1 MPKIALDIIM
11 YIFEAL
17 LFYNYANGLFSGKKS
32 RGFRILSVALI
43 HIVLFFVYQLGNA
56 IVNTVLFII
65 LYFLALWYVFNVR
78 LNNAILHSFVLAS
91 ALMISEI
98 IVLGLCTLLFNDFNA
113 MDTDIK
119 AYIFVITIS
128 KIAYAAIMFFI
139 KRLCLTKLYEAEKDS
154 FYWVLFL
161 LPLISII
168 IAILF
173 FYAAGSFDI
182 SSSMSLLISVT
193 FILLLFI
200 NLTVFML
207 YDKAYKNRV
216 ELYELKSI
224 HFQQEID
231 KKYFDAIEQSQE
243 EIKHFS
249 HDIRNHLLQIR
260 YIDDIEESHA
270 YIDRLVCDIEKIS
283 YVGISKNK
291 MLNLIISKYISICDK
306 KGIKFT
312 PSVKLATLCYIDDVD
327 LSTLLNNLLDNA
339 VDAAEKAENAEIE
352 LCVFSKNSRY
362 DGIIIRN
369 TCYTSPET
377 VDNRLI
383 SSKKEKAYH
392 GLGLNIVKKIL
403 KKYGAVYGWKYDE
416 GKHIFETDIAKKQ
429 AMLEEMKKELV

>member
-56 IVNTVLFII
+56 IVNAVLFII

-91 ALMISEI
+91 AMGISEI
-98 IVLGLCTLLFNDFNA
+98 IVLGLCTLLFNDFDA

-119 AYIFVITIS
+119 AYIFVIAIS
-128 KIAYAAIMFFI
+128 KILYAAIMFFI

-161 LPLISII
+161 LPLISVII
-168 IAILF
+168 FFLF
-173 FYAAGSFDI
+173 FYAAVSFDI

-369 TCYTSPET
+369 TCYTSPEA

-416 GKHIFETDIAKKQ
+416 EKHIFETDIAIPRKTD
-429 AMLEEMKKELV
+429 

>member
-1 MPKIALDIIM
+1 MIQ
-11 YIFEAL
+11 
-17 LFYNYANGLFSGKKS
+17 N
-32 RGFRILSVALI
+32 SVE
-43 HIVLFFVYQLGNA
+43 NA
-56 IVNTVLFII
+56 IVNAVLFII

-91 ALMISEI
+91 ALVISEI

-113 MDTDIK
+113 MHTDIK
-119 AYIFVITIS
+119 AYICVITIS

-168 IAILF
+168 ISFLF

-182 SSSMSLLISVT
+182 SSSMSLLISAT

-243 EIKHFS
+243 EIRHFS

-416 GKHIFETDIAKKQ
+416 EKHIFETDIAIPRNTD
-429 AMLEEMKKELV
+429 

>member
-1 MPKIALDIIM
+1 MPKIALDIVM

-56 IVNTVLFII
+56 VVNMVLFII

-78 LNNAILHSFVLAS
+78 INNAILHSFVLGS
-91 ALMISEI
+91 AIALSEI

-128 KIAYAAIMFFI
+128 KIAYSAIMFFI

-161 LPLISII
+161 LPLISVII
-168 IAILF
+168 SFLF

-182 SSSMSLLISVT
+182 SSSMSLLISAT

-231 KKYFDAIEQSQE
+231 KKYFEVIEQSQE

-369 TCYTSPET
+369 TCYTSPEA

-416 GKHIFETDIAKKQ
+416 EKHIFETDIAIPRKTD
-429 AMLEEMKKELV
+429 

>member
-56 IVNTVLFII
+56 IVNAVLFII

-91 ALMISEI
+91 ALVISEI

-113 MDTDIK
+113 MHTDIK
-119 AYIFVITIS
+119 AYICVITIS

-168 IAILF
+168 ISFLF

-182 SSSMSLLISVT
+182 SSSMSLLISAT

-416 GKHIFETDIAKKQ
+416 EKHIFETDIAIPRKNN
-429 AMLEEMKKELV
+429 

>member
-416 GKHIFETDIAKKQ
+416 GKHIFETDIAIPRKTD
-429 AMLEEMKKELV
+429 

>member
-416 GKHIFETDIAKKQ
+416 EKHVFETDIAIPRKTD
-429 AMLEEMKKELV
+429 

>member
-56 IVNTVLFII
+56 IVNIVLIII

-78 LNNAILHSFVLAS
+78 LNNAILHSFVLGS
-91 ALMISEI
+91 AMSLSEI
-98 IVLGLCTLLFNDFNA
+98 IVLGLCTLLFNDFDA

-168 IAILF
+168 IGILF

-182 SSSMSLLISVT
+182 SSSMSLLISAT

-369 TCYTSPET
+369 TCYTSPEA

-416 GKHIFETDIAKKQ
+416 EKHVFETDIAIPRKTD
-429 AMLEEMKKELV
+429 

>member
-56 IVNTVLFII
+56 IVNAVLFII

-91 ALMISEI
+91 ALVLSEI

-119 AYIFVITIS
+119 AYICVITIS

-168 IAILF
+168 ISYLF
-173 FYAAGSFDI
+173 FHAAGSFDI
-182 SSSMSLLISVT
+182 SSSMSLLISAT

-200 NLTVFML
+200 NLIVFML

-312 PSVKLATLCYIDDVD
+312 PCVKLATLCYIDDVD

-416 GKHIFETDIAKKQ
+416 EKHVFETDIAIPRKTD
-429 AMLEEMKKELV
+429 

>member
-1 MPKIALDIIM
+1 MIQ
-11 YIFEAL
+11 
-17 LFYNYANGLFSGKKS
+17 N
-32 RGFRILSVALI
+32 SVE
-43 HIVLFFVYQLGNA
+43 NA
-56 IVNTVLFII
+56 IVNAVLFII

-91 ALMISEI
+91 ALVISEI

-113 MDTDIK
+113 MHTDIK
-119 AYIFVITIS
+119 AYICVITIS

-168 IAILF
+168 ISFLF

-182 SSSMSLLISVT
+182 SSSMSLLISAT

-243 EIKHFS
+243 EIRHFS

-312 PSVKLATLCYIDDVD
+312 PCVKLATLCYIDDVD

-416 GKHIFETDIAKKQ
+416 EKHIFETDIAIPRNTD
-429 AMLEEMKKELV
+429 

>member
-56 IVNTVLFII
+56 IANIVLFII

-216 ELYELKSI
+216 ELYEVKSI

-369 TCYTSPET
+369 TCYTSPEA

-416 GKHIFETDIAKKQ
+416 EKHIFETDIAIPRKTD
-429 AMLEEMKKELV
+429 

>member
-56 IVNTVLFII
+56 IANIVLFII

-369 TCYTSPET
+369 TCYTSPEA

-383 SSKKEKAYH
+383 SSKKRK
-392 GLGLNIVKKIL
+392 GLSRL
-403 KKYGAVYGWKYDE
+403 GA
-416 GKHIFETDIAKKQ
+416 
-429 AMLEEMKKELV
+429 

>member
-43 HIVLFFVYQLGNA
+43 HIVLFFVYQLGNN
-56 IVNTVLFII
+56 IVNGVFLIT
-65 LYFLALWYVFNVR
+65 LYFLALWYVFNV
-78 LNNAILHSFVLAS
+78 LLSNALFHSFVFIGIMTL
-91 ALMISEI
+91 SEI
-98 IVLGLCTLLFNDFNA
+98 IVISLCTLLFNDFNS

-168 IAILF
+168 ISILF

-182 SSSMSLLISVT
+182 SSSMSLLISAT

-339 VDAAEKAENAEIE
+339 VDSAEKAEDSEIE

-416 GKHIFETDIAKKQ
+416 EKHIFETDIAIPRKTD
-429 AMLEEMKKELV
+429 

>member
-1 MPKIALDIIM
+1 MPKIALDIVM

-56 IVNTVLFII
+56 IVNAVLLII

-78 LNNAILHSFVLAS
+78 LSNALFHSFVFIGIMSL
-91 ALMISEI
+91 SEI
-98 IVLGLCTLLFNDFNA
+98 IVISLCTLLFNDFDA

-168 IAILF
+168 IGILF
-173 FYAAGSFDI
+173 FYAAGSFDV
-182 SSSMSLLISVT
+182 SSSMSLLISAT

-339 VDAAEKAENAEIE
+339 VDAAEKVENAEIE

-369 TCYTSPET
+369 TCYTSPEA

-416 GKHIFETDIAKKQ
+416 EKHIFETDIAIPRKTD
-429 AMLEEMKKELV
+429 

>member
-1 MPKIALDIIM
+1 MPKIALDIVM

-43 HIVLFFVYQLGNA
+43 HIILFFVYQLGNA
-56 IVNTVLFII
+56 VVNIVLLII
-65 LYFLALWYVFNVR
+65 LHFLALWYVFNVR
-78 LNNAILHSFVLAS
+78 LNNAILHSFVLGS
-91 ALMISEI
+91 AIVISEI

-119 AYIFVITIS
+119 AYIFVVTIS

-168 IAILF
+168 IGILF
-173 FYAAGSFDI
+173 FYAAVSFDI
-182 SSSMSLLISVT
+182 SSSMSLLISAT

-283 YVGISKNK
+283 YVGISTNK
-291 MLNLIISKYISICDK
+291 MLNLIIGKYAAICERKNITFSARVQFADLHQISD
-306 KGIKFT
+306 
-312 PSVKLATLCYIDDVD
+312 PD
-327 LSTLLNNLLDNA
+327 LSAILNNLLDNA
-339 VDAAEKAENAEIE
+339 VEAAEQIPDSKIT
-352 LCVFSKNSRY
+352 LSVFAKNSLF

-369 TCYTSPET
+369 TSTPPGTYVRSTIAHDEARPCLS
-377 VDNRLI
+377 R
-383 SSKKEKAYH
+383 H
-392 GLGLNIVKKIL
+392 GTAHCAK
-403 KKYGAVYGWKYDE
+403 GA
-416 GKHIFETDIAKKQ
+416 
-429 AMLEEMKKELV
+429 

>member
-56 IVNTVLFII
+56 IVNAVLFII

-91 ALMISEI
+91 ALVISEI

-113 MDTDIK
+113 MHTDIK
-119 AYIFVITIS
+119 AYICVITIS

-168 IAILF
+168 ISFLF

-182 SSSMSLLISVT
+182 SSSMSLLISAT

-416 GKHIFETDIAKKQ
+416 GKHIFETDIAIPRKTD
-429 AMLEEMKKELV
+429 

>member
-43 HIVLFFVYQLGNA
+43 HIILFFVYQLGNA
-56 IVNTVLFII
+56 IVNAVLFII

-78 LNNAILHSFVLAS
+78 LNNAILHSFVLGS
-91 ALMISEI
+91 AMGISEM
-98 IVLGLCTLLFNDFNA
+98 IVFGLCSLLFNDFDA
-113 MDTDIK
+113 MHTDTK
-119 AYIFVITIS
+119 AYIFVVTIS

-161 LPLISII
+161 LPLISVII
-168 IAILF
+168 GLLF
-173 FYAAGSFDI
+173 FYAAGSFEV
-182 SSSMSLLISVT
+182 SSSMSLLISAT

-369 TCYTSPET
+369 TCYTSPEA

-416 GKHIFETDIAKKQ
+416 EKHIFETDIAIPRKTD
-429 AMLEEMKKELV
+429 